1 MLQGFI
7 KCTKVTVQKKQLILK
22 GVRLEVFPDLADF
35 IWINP
40 LNTIIEGKGT
50 EKAWGEN
57 NSGSS

>member
-1 MLQGFI
+1 MNQSYS
-7 KCTKVTVQKKQLILK
+7 TEKQLILK

-40 LNTIIEGKGT
+40 LNTIIKGKGT